1 MFGFG
6 LLKLWLWLRD
16 FGARG
21 ACAQYSPRG
30 SCHELHVLH
39 ECRNPMIKAGFWGT
53 SCYTC
58 FEGFRG
64 QVFLNVEASELNY
77 SHSPPE

>member
-21 ACAQYSPRG
+21 AYAQYSPRG
-30 SCHELHVLH
+30 FCHQLHVLH
-39 ECRNPMIKAGFWGT
+39 ECRNPMIKAGFGVHHAILALKVL
-53 SCYTC
+53 
-58 FEGFRG
+58 GD
-64 QVFLNVEASELNY
+64 
-77 SHSPPE
+77 